1 MKFYKIAAIAL
12 SLGVLSTPVQATV
25 ISLNQTIIIN
35 QSLNDQNPTIS
46 GSFDLSAVLS
56 GITNAYDMTNVSAV
70 ITASGYS
77 ALDNVRTETYGSYS
91 FIGSETRQTFP
102 GASYTESYP
111 CGFRT
116 CYRTIIVPPRYTTDN
131 AYARNLDIRN
141 IDDVID
147 EMLVEIGPATYTDT
161 VDTHNTDFR
170 YNRYMDYSTGTHGG
184 GYNFFYTD
192 ERRVTDQYFGSLSLN
207 QDISGLI
214 ASSIDFTQDILN
226 WSMMANIGQFRAQ
239 QISLQLSFNR
249 TTDVPEPDMAF
260 LFGAGFAYLGW
271 RSRRRQ
277 RKSL

>member
-91 FIGSETRQTFP
+91 FI
-102 GASYTESYP
+102 ESYP